1 MTCLSWVALH
11 SLAHSFIKL
20 CKPLCHDKA
29 VIHEGMEMVVCKEW
43 PCCQILATFSYP
55 NGLCLM
61 SVHKMALLLPQY
73 LCLLWGKL
81 LPSSS
86 ED

>member
-1 MTCLSWVALH
+1 MSPPLDHDLQELFTMTCLSWVALH
-11 SLAHSFIKL
+11 GLAHSFIKL

-55 NGLCLM
+55 NGL
-61 SVHKMALLLPQY
+61 HA
-73 LCLLWGKL
+73 
-81 LPSSS
+81 
-86 ED
+86 